1 MDIAPEAGE
10 ERKGEKALKMD
21 GAGFISHEGKTYSDE
36 ENQTWQ
42 ILCERRMEKLPE
54 TASDA
59 WLDGLEKLGM
69 PLDRVPLFDE
79 LNENLEPLTGWT
91 IRAVDGFIPAEMFFG
106 SMARREFPSTL
117 EIRSQDSLEYIQE
130 PDIFHDVFG
139 HVPMHTDPVFADFVQ
154 EYGQLAVDVVDDRDK
169 FDALGRLWWFTVEFG
184 LVEEAGEVKL
194 YGSGH
199 MSSFGEA
206 DNVFAGGPE
215 IRSFDLDE
223 VISTP
228 FRIDVYQPVLW
239 VAEGFEQ
246 LRESVA
252 ELRSRWAD
260 EIEA

>member
-1 MDIAPEAGE
+1 MEMAPESESTDGGFE
-10 ERKGEKALKMD
+10 SLKMEN
-21 GAGFISHEGKTYSDE
+21 AGFISHEGKTYSE
-36 ENQTWQ
+36 EEDGTWE
-42 ILCERRMEKLPE
+42 ILCDRRMAKLPE
-54 TASDA
+54 TASQA
-59 WLDGLEKLGM
+59 WLDGLEKLDM
-69 PLDRVPLFDE
+69 PLGRVPLFDE
-79 LNENLEPLTGWT
+79 LNERLEPLTGWT
-91 IRAVDGFIPAEMFFG
+91 VVAVDGFIPAQMFFG

-117 EIRSQDSLEYIQE
+117 EIRSKDSLEYIQE

-154 EYGQLAVDVVDDRDK
+154 EYGQLATDVVDDRDK

-184 LVEEAGEVKL
+184 LVDEGGEVKL

-206 DNVFAGGPE
+206 DNVFVGGPE
-215 IRSFDLDE
+215 IRRFDLDE

-246 LRESVA
+246 LCESVA
-252 ELRSRWAD
+252 ELRRRWEGD
-260 EIEA
+260 FEE